1 VHACGFPVHGLAS
14 LPIRRCSPRARKD
27 ALKEKNMKNEDLLTY
42 AELHQVVGLPVGT
55 LYSMVKKEQIPHV
68 RLGRRLV
75 RFRRIEIELWLK
87 SRAVAAKAVA

>member
-1 VHACGFPVHGLAS
+1 MLAAFPCTGLPAFRFVDVH
-14 LPIRRCSPRARKD
+14 PRARKD